1 LAGGR
6 LRIAVPTCGDRG
18 LEDTVAEVFGRAKT
32 FTMVDVD
39 SGRVE
44 AVRVLVNPAASYRQ
58 GAGPIAVKM
67 LMDHGAN
74 IVAAGDVGPGVLSLL
89 EQHGV
94 PMLTVKP
101 GTRVAEVVRLAR
113 DHAI

>member
-1 LAGGR
+1 VAGK

-39 SGRVE
+39 GERVE
-44 AVRVLVNPAASYRQ
+44 SVKVLGNPAASYRH

-74 IVAAGDVGPGVLSLL
+74 IVAAGELGPGASSLL

-101 GTRVAEVVRLAR
+101 GTPIAEVVKLAR
-113 DHAI
+113 DHTT